1 MQSVALPLI
10 GVNSE
15 TKFTNVE
22 QVIIELIGWLYF
34 VSENVVVSDKA
45 RLQTVNVVCHNAE
58 TAALFDKHLGELI
71 PFDGEHTHKLVEEL
85 SAKTSSWQSELKVGS
100 NKAESSDKGARR
112 SRGQVQIV
120 KMVNKSVDAI
130 LSATGLLL
138 ESPQLAA
145 TNMAITSCAVNGKII
160 GELCAQLFLMNHR
173 EQAIDQS
180 SSSSSGSSNGN
191 SSSSSSSSKRGKEV
205 ENGHF
210 TLSMKKKHK
219 HKCPLSESIS
229 ELSPHVS
236 SEVLGHFQTLRM
248 VGVKAVHSTLHH
260 ATLVRGQPIFFLLI
274 LPPRMLSFQTHIVL
288 FVCLFFF

>member
-15 TKFTNVE
+15 TQFTNVE

-58 TAALFDKHLGELI
+58 AAALFDKHLGELI
-71 PFDGEHTHKLVEEL
+71 PFDREHTHKLAEEL

-100 NKAESSDKGARR
+100 SKAESSDKGARR
-112 SRGQVQIV
+112 SRGQVQAV
-120 KMVNKSVDAI
+120 KMINKSVDTI

-145 TNMAITSCAVNGKII
+145 TNMAIISCAVNGKII

-173 EQAIDQS
+173 EQADH
-180 SSSSSGSSNGN
+180 SSSSGSSSNGN
-191 SSSSSSSSKRGKEV
+191 SIGSSKRGKEV
-205 ENGHF
+205 ENGHL

-219 HKCPLSESIS
+219 HKCSLSESIL
-229 ELSPHVS
+229 ELSPHIS

-260 ATLVRGQPIFFLLI
+260 ATLVR
-274 LPPRMLSFQTHIVL
+274 V
-288 FVCLFFF
+288 